1 MMLQTSTHLDEVDL
15 DPNGIGGTVDT
26 NLKTAR
32 LDPKGLVVIV
42 RWVVLGKLKWPPI
55 INKRI
60 E

>member
-1 MMLQTSTHLDEVDL
+1 MPNGVGTPAGLRTPPLQTSTHLDEVDL

-42 RWVVLGKLKWPPI
+42 R
-55 INKRI
+55 
-60 E
+60 